1 MLSVVSS
8 LTAMKASYPPAPKLL
23 VYPTITFFVS
33 HIATAR
39 ATSVPLP
46 PKVICLANVN
56 ACTLVCSLN
65 APKAKIT
72 AIIIEATIIPW
83 HHLL

>member
-1 MLSVVSS
+1 MLSVVS

-23 VYPTITFFVS
+23 VYPTITLLVP
-33 HIATAR
+33 HIATAS
-39 ATSVPLP
+39 ASSALIP
-46 PKVICLANVN
+46 PKVICLSNVN

-72 AIIIEATIIPW
+72 AIIIEATIIPR
-83 HHLL
+83 